1 MKIAAIGE
9 CMLEISSGSLAP
21 DLAKVPALIGY
32 GGDTLN
38 TAVYLARL
46 GSKSSFVTA
55 MGNDNAS
62 DWMIAQWEKNGVD
75 TSLVKIDSTKRPGVY
90 HISNDES
97 GERHFIYWRNDAAAK
112 YILDSDAKKQRL
124 TSQLSDFDFIYLSGI
139 SLAVIDAASQDRLFA
154 MLQEL
159 QINGKKIVF
168 DGNYRPVLWESTDLA
183 QKAFSRAYAISDIA
197 LPTIDDESML
207 YGEADKDAVIDRIR
221 QCGAREIVLK
231 MGAEGCCVDDGITR
245 AMVTGRRVE
254 VVDTTSA
261 GDSFNAAFLH
271 YRSQGE
277 SQESAAKKGHILA
290 STVIQHKG
298 AIIAES
304 DMPSFQST

>member
-9 CMLEISSGSLAP
+9 CMLEMSSGSLSA
-21 DLAKVPALIGY
+21 DLSKVPAVIGY

-46 GSKSSFVTA
+46 GSQSSFVTA
-55 MGNDNAS
+55 MGDDPAS
-62 DWMIAQWEKNGVD
+62 EWMMAQWKSNGVE
-75 TSLVKIDSTKRPGVY
+75 TSLVRKDEEKRPGVY

-97 GERHFIYWRNDAAAK
+97 GERHFIYWRNDSAAK
-112 YILDSDAKKQRL
+112 YIVDSDAKREALQ
-124 TSQLSDFDFIYLSGI
+124 SDLSGFDFIYLSGI
-139 SLAVIDAASQDRLFA
+139 SLAIIDADSQNRLFE
-154 MLQEL
+154 MLQAL
-159 QINGKKIVF
+159 QSAGKKIVF

-197 LPTIDDESML
+197 LPTIDDESRL
-207 YGEADKDAVIDRIR
+207 FGESDKDVVLDRIR

-231 MGAEGCCVDDGITR
+231 MGAEGCCVDDGVTR

-261 GDSFNAAFLH
+261 GDSFNAAYLH

-277 SQESAAKKGHILA
+277 SFEVSAQKGHLLA
-290 STVIQHKG
+290 STVIQYKG
-298 AIIAES
+298 AIISES
-304 DMPSFQST
+304 DMPSFQ

>member
-9 CMLEISSGSLAP
+9 CMLEMSSGSLS
-21 DLAKVPALIGY
+21 DELAKVPAVIGY

-46 GSKSSFVTA
+46 GSQSSFVTA
-55 MGNDNAS
+55 MGDDQAS
-62 DWMIAQWEKNGVD
+62 QWMISQWQKSGVD
-75 TSLVKIDSTKRPGVY
+75 TSVVRKDSSKRPGIY
-90 HISNDES
+90 HISNDKT
-97 GERHFIYWRNDAAAK
+97 GERHFIYWRNDSAAK
-112 YILDSDAKKQRL
+112 YILDSDGKAQLLRQ
-124 TSQLSDFDFIYLSGI
+124 QLSHFDFIYFSGI
-139 SLAVIDAASQDRLFA
+139 SLAIIDEPSRNRLFR
-154 MLQEL
+154 LLSEL
-159 QINGKKIVF
+159 QDDGKKIVF

-197 LPTIDDESML
+197 LPTIDDEAQL
-207 YGEADKDAVIDRIR
+207 FGETDKDAIIDRIR
-221 QCGAREIVLK
+221 KCGAREIVLK
-231 MGAEGCCVDDGITR
+231 MGAEGCCVDDGSSR
-245 AMVTGRRVE
+245 EVVSGRRVE

-261 GDSFNAAFLH
+261 GDSFNAAYLH

-277 SQESAAKKGHILA
+277 SYELAAKMGHILA

-304 DMPSFQST
+304 DMPNFQ